1 MQIPD
6 LQRSFL
12 TFRIDLEK
20 QSAITVSHKPPF
32 TLNNARIQL
41 ESRCRIGDRETGKV
55 TDYLLGAACKTERV
69 GVERDIW
76 TSPNADFNPI
86 FSRDDFL
93 TIKSWDR
100 NNKGV
105 LLYPPS
111 LGPQPERQMGSV
123 AAAFD
128 RVTINLRM
136 IEAELLSTPD
146 QIIQA
151 TLADELLA
159 GRIEFSDPERY
170 DVTLDFP
177 IKTMNASERDRI
189 YQTDTGPII
198 FPDFSATFGDIRE
211 TFQLAYV
218 ALNCPDWAEFIL
230 QTPTPLTPDISV
242 NHYSRPVRVDTKNSV
257 FGLWANCSAF
267 TGL

>member
-1 MQIPD
+1 MMQIPD

-20 QSAITVSHKPPF
+20 QPAITVSHKPPF

-41 ESRCRIGDRETGKV
+41 EARCLIDDRATGKTV
-55 TDYLLGAACKTERV
+55 EYFLGAACKTERV

-76 TSPNADFNPI
+76 TDPNADFNPI

-93 TIKSWDR
+93 AIKGWDR
-100 NNKGV
+100 VNKGV
-105 LLYPPS
+105 MLYPPS
-111 LGPQPERQMGSV
+111 LGPQPERQLGSV
-123 AAAFD
+123 AEAFD
-128 RVTINLRM
+128 RVTINIRQ
-136 IEAELLSTPD
+136 ISAEILSTPK
-146 QIIQA
+146 QIIEA

-159 GRIEFSDPERY
+159 GRVQFSALDRY

-177 IKTMNASERDRI
+177 IKTINASERDRI

-198 FPDFSATFGDIRE
+198 FPDFSAAFDDIRE

-218 ALNCPDWAEFIL
+218 ALNSPDWAEFIL
-230 QTPTPLTPDISV
+230 QAPTPLTPDISV
-242 NHYSRPVRVDTKNSV
+242 NHYSRPVRLDTRNTILRASV
-257 FGLWANCSAF
+257 
-267 TGL
+267 